1 MGVID
6 SMFRRRKPE
15 PEMSGHRGYYSLS
28 DDWDDD
34 DAWDDRLDAVDHA
47 VLAEERKRQKW
58 WQREHWFGR
67 RKRWWIVRGLAAM
80 LALFMVLVAWLAI
93 TAPLNK
99 SLEPIAPPQITLL
112 ASDGTPIARNG
123 AVVDE
128 PVDIDTLPPHVVEAF
143 LAIEDRRFYDHWGVD
158 PRGIARAAF
167 TGTGGGST
175 ITQQLAKFTFLTP
188 ERTLT
193 RKAREA
199 LIAFWLEAWLTKD
212 EILERYLSNAY
223 FGDNVYGLRAASL
236 HYFYRKPENLLP
248 NQAAML
254 AGLLQAPSA
263 YAPTRHYERAEKRME
278 LVVQSMVAAGFIT
291 EAEARNMRSPAL
303 DVRLKS
309 DLPTGTYFADWAL
322 PEARQMSETGYS
334 RQTLTTT
341 LDARLQNIARRVTSN
356 APLGEAQVALVAMR
370 PNGEVVAMIGGKDYE
385 KSPFNRATQAKRQPG
400 STFKLFVYLAAMRD
414 GWSPD
419 DRIANTKIEQ
429 GGYRPENS
437 GGRYSDSLTLEQAFA
452 QSSNVAAVRLFG
464 EVGSEKVIET
474 ARDLGVTSPLASG
487 DPSMALG
494 TSTMSLLELTAAYAA
509 VAGNAYPVE
518 PRAFPTPERGWFEN
532 MIDGPSRF
540 SGSTSEKMDR
550 LLRAAI
556 DSGTGTAA
564 RLSMPAFGKT
574 GTTQDNRDAVFV
586 GYAGD
591 LVVGVW
597 IGNDDNSPLRGVSG
611 GGLPARIWRD
621 FMSQALGASTTPSRP
636 TPTTSPDPEGP
647 VEPLDVPNL
656 EDIPLGDGNSRIRI
670 RDGEAVFS
678 TEVDGIPIDIRLDDR
693 GIGVDEQTIE
703 AARRRAEERR
713 REEEER
719 YEEVRDQLETEG
731 RIEGN

>member
-6 SMFRRRKPE
+6 SFFRKKRPE
-15 PEMSGHRGYYSLS
+15 PELQPHRGYYATHDAL
-28 DDWDDD
+28 DDD
-34 DAWDDRLDAVDHA
+34 DAWDARLDDLDQALRH
-47 VLAEERKRQKW
+47 EEKRRQRF
-58 WQREHWFGR
+58 WQRDYWLGR
-67 RKRWWIVRGLAAM
+67 RKRWWFVRIVAGLVAIFFA
-80 LALFMVLVAWLAI
+80 LVAWLAV
-93 TAPLNK
+93 TAPLGK

-112 ASDGTPIARNG
+112 AADGTPIARNG
-123 AVVDE
+123 AITDE
-128 PVDIDTLPPHVVEAF
+128 PVDVSKLPPHVVQAF

-158 PRGIARAAF
+158 PRGIARAAI

-236 HYFYRKPENLLP
+236 HYFYRKPENLRP

-263 YAPTRHYERAEKRME
+263 YAPTRHYDRAAKRMQ

-291 EAEARNMRSPAL
+291 EAEGKAMRPPAL
-303 DVRLKS
+303 DVRMKS

-322 PEARQMSETGYS
+322 PEARQMSESGYS

-341 LDARLQNIARRVTSN
+341 LDARLQNIARRVTSR
-356 APLGEAQVALVAMR
+356 APLGSAQVALVAMR
-370 PNGEVVAMIGGKDYE
+370 PSGEVVAMIGGKDYE

-400 STFKLFVYLAAMRD
+400 STFKLFVYLAALRN
-414 GWSPD
+414 GWEID
-419 DRIANTKIEQ
+419 DRIDNSEITE
-429 GGYRPENS
+429 GSYRPGNA
-437 GGRYSDSLTLEQAFA
+437 GGRYSDSLTLEEAFA

-464 EVGSEKVIET
+464 EVGSEKVIDT
-474 ARDLGVTSPLASG
+474 ARDLGVSSDLTKG

-509 VAGNAYPVE
+509 IAGNAYPVE
-518 PRAFPTPERGWFEN
+518 PHAFARPDRGWFEN
-532 MIDGPSRF
+532 LVDGPSSF
-540 SGSTSEKMDR
+540 SGSTHRQMEA
-550 LLRAAI
+550 LLRSAI
-556 DSGTGTAA
+556 NKGTGRAA
-564 RLSMPAFGKT
+564 TLSGPNFGKT
-574 GTTQDNRDAVFV
+574 GTTQDNRDALFV

-597 IGNDDNSPLRGVSG
+597 IGNDDNSPLDGITG

-621 FMSQALGASTTPSRP
+621 FMTQALGVSAAPVQR
-636 TPTTSPDPEGP
+636 DPRENDDPGGP
-647 VEPLDVPNL
+647 IEPLDVPDI
-656 EDIPLGDGNSRIRI
+656 EDIPLGDGNSRLRI
-670 RDGEAVFS
+670 REGEAVFS
-678 TEVDGIPIDIRLDDR
+678 TEIDGIPVDITIGEGNLSIDAETL
-693 GIGVDEQTIE
+693 EE
-703 AARRRAEERR
+703 ARRRAEEARYEAIR
-713 REEEER
+713 RE
-719 YEEVRDQLETEG
+719 LEA
-731 RIEGN
+731 N

>member
-15 PEMSGHRGYYSLS
+15 PEMSGHGGYYSLS

-263 YAPTRHYERAEKRME
+263 YAPTRHYERAERRME

-419 DRIANTKIEQ
+419 DRIANTRIEQ

-621 FMSQALGASTTPSRP
+621 FMSQA
-636 TPTTSPDPEGP
+636 
-647 VEPLDVPNL
+647 
-656 EDIPLGDGNSRIRI
+656 
-670 RDGEAVFS
+670 
-678 TEVDGIPIDIRLDDR
+678 
-693 GIGVDEQTIE
+693 
-703 AARRRAEERR
+703 
-713 REEEER
+713 
-719 YEEVRDQLETEG
+719 
-731 RIEGN
+731 